1 MGDVDAD
8 AARRVGDAAAAA
20 AAAGGGGD
28 ADGGSG
34 GGVSGAAAVADGGG
48 GTGSGGTGSGGT
60 GGGGGSGGRGSRRE
74 KREYS
79 LEIRL
84 RFESRTDV
92 DWKDGA
98 ALFVPSLMLFLMLSQ
113 LSVVYNLYS
122 MKEDELT
129 LCLRSRGF
137 EEKGRRRS
145 RGPMVYEISV
155 VFKVSKKN
163 RE

>member
-1 MGDVDAD
+1 MFYVYSRDVDAD
-8 AARRVGDAAAAA
+8 AARRVGDAAAAAAA

-60 GGGGGSGGRGSRRE
+60 GGGGGSGGRG
-74 KREYS
+74 
-79 LEIRL
+79 
-84 RFESRTDV
+84 FESRTDV